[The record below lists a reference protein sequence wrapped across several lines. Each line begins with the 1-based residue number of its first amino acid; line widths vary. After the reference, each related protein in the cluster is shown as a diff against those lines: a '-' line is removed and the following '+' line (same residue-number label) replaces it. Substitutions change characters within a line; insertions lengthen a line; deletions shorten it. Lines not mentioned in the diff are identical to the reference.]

1 MDNCDTKEEQNIDNE
16 VIDELTQKLV
26 SKLLNINEQDCSED
40 GSADN
45 EEITLNSNLV
55 TVNKLLDLQMKILK
69 IVDKLV

>member
-40 GSADN
+40 GSDDN